1 MVSEA
6 KYRHEYKYP
15 INAGDCEILKRRL
28 RQVLKLDPHVGPT
41 GEYVIRSLYFDDP
54 NFTAFRDKVDGVDNR
69 TKFRIRCYNYEDR
82 IFKLEKKEK
91 NGHLTRKTARPT
103 VRFLTIWQETIAM

>member
-41 GEYVIRSLYFDDP
+41 GEYVIRSLYFD
-54 NFTAFRDKVDGVDNR
+54 NAYDKAL
-69 TKFRIRCYNYEDR
+69 F
-82 IFKLEKKEK
+82 EKI
-91 NGHLTRKTARPT
+91 NGS
-103 VRFLTIWQETIAM
+103 V

>member
-41 GEYVIRSLYFDDP
+41 GEYVIRSLYFD
-54 NFTAFRDKVDGVDNR
+54 NAYDKALFEKINASPM
-69 TKFRIRCYNYEDR
+69 KSAIRSLPA
-82 IFKLEKKEK
+82 I
-91 NGHLTRKTARPT
+91 LTGC
-103 VRFLTIWQETIAM
+103 